1 MASRITEIIIKI
13 EKILLN
19 KRGDSLDQL
28 GSYIV
33 GATLVRDDYEELVE
47 AYPQLAEV
55 AELAADLETLTA
67 SPEAD
72 DVFRALHR
80 EFDRLK
86 LIVSSER
93 D

>member
-55 AELAADLETLTA
+55 A
-67 SPEAD
+67 
-72 DVFRALHR
+72 
-80 EFDRLK
+80 
-86 LIVSSER
+86 
-93 D
+93 